1 MLANGLSGIPKGLAR
16 LDRGEVSGVK
26 LIACPTGTRADAH
39 L

>member
-1 MLANGLSGIPKGLAR
+1 MLGNGLSGIPEGLAR

-26 LIACPTGTRADAH
+26 LIASPRRRDISR